1 MLGRRPSG
9 KRMSQDAVSL
19 IHVPA
24 AEEEET
30 VLSVRS
36 PELTHLGLG
45 EHENQGYPLEQ
56 PV

>member
-1 MLGRRPSG
+1 MLGREPSG